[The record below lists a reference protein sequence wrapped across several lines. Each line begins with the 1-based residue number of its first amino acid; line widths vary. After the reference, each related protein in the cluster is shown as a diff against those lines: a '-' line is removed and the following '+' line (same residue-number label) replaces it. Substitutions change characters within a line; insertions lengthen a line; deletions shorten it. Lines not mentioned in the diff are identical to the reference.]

1 MGTNATVGVGVIGRG
16 FGKRIVAPV
25 FAATDGCEV
34 IDVVSPR
41 DDDAVQGLFAR
52 ADVDLVAVHSPPFC
66 HRDLVIGALA
76 AGKAVLCDKPF
87 GTNESDA
94 KAMDAAAAT
103 PRERS
108 RCSTSS
114 SVTTPDERLREL
126 VLDGAA
132 GTVEHVQ
139 WSALAAG
146 RATRSVGTAGC
157 STPSAAAAGS
167 APGDRTP
174 STSSA
179 GLSARSPTP
188 PPTGT
193 SRCPNDPTATGTCTR
208 APRRTGSPRGCTPP
222 AVRRSPSTRRT
233 RRGPP
238 CRPRLTVLGSD
249 GALESVG
256 DGRIMLRTLDG
267 TQEVFRYEA
276 PAEDPHLVPMRAW
289 AEVVRDAVRAGAV
302 PDGEA
307 TFADGLACAR
317 VLDQLR
323 A

>member
-34 IDVVSPR
+34 VDVVSPR

-52 ADVDLVAVHSPPFC
+52 DDVDLVAVHSPPFC

-87 GTNESDA
+87 GTNESGA
-94 KAMDAAAAT
+94 KAMDAAARDAGT
-103 PRERS
+103 VALLNFEFRHHPGRA
-108 RCSTSS
+108 
-114 SVTTPDERLREL
+114 RLREL
-126 VLDGAA
+126 VLDGAV

-146 RATRSVGTAGC
+146 SRDPLRWYGWLFDAERGGGWIGAWGSHAVDFLRWTFGEITDAAADRHITLPERPDRDGNMHTCTAEDGFTARMHTAGGATVTIDTTYAARATV
-157 STPSAAAAGS
+157 
-167 APGDRTP
+167 
-174 STSSA
+174 
-179 GLSARSPTP
+179 
-188 PPTGT
+188 
-193 SRCPNDPTATGTCTR
+193 
-208 APRRTGSPRGCTPP
+208 P
-222 AVRRSPSTRRT
+222 A
-233 RRGPP
+233 
-238 CRPRLTVLGSD
+238 RLTVLGSD